1 MSQPNGTPLYEQ
13 ETTINLYPAQ
23 VSKSADVYTCIPD
36 MMKRLRKYADD
47 RPDCVRI
54 IKDTGSEVFAEL
66 DRSCIKISPKRK
78 LTDEQRR
85 QASERLALARE
96 AKT

>member
-1 MSQPNGTPLYEQ
+1 MNINEQ

-23 VSKSADVYTCIPD
+23 VSREADVYTCIPD
-36 MMKRLRKYADD
+36 MMKRLRKYAHD

-54 IKDTGSEVFAEL
+54 TKDTGSEVFAVL
-66 DRSCIKISPKRK
+66 DRACIRIAPKRK

-85 QASERLALARE
+85 KASERLALARE

>member
-1 MSQPNGTPLYEQ
+1 MNRSILEQ
-13 ETTINLYPAQ
+13 ETTVNLYP
-23 VSKSADVYTCIPD
+23 SKVCREVEIYTSMPD
-36 MMKRLRKYADD
+36 MMKRLRKYAHD

-54 IKDTGSEVFAEL
+54 DKDTGDELFATL
-66 DRSCIKISPKRK
+66 DRACIRIAPKRK

-85 QASERLALARE
+85 KAVERLAIARE